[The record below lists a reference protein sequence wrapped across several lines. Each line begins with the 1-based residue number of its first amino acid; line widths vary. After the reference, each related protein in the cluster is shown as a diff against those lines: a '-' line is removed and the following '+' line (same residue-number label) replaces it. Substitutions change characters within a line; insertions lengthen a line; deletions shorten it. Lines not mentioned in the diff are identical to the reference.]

1 MIRSLPGF
9 LRRSIVDP
17 EIREKA
23 VQAAEEML
31 RADAA
36 GDRAGAAKSA
46 NNLKQIAIA
55 AHGAAMS
62 HADAYFV
69 VVAAETVSEAN

>member
-1 MIRSLPGF
+1 
-9 LRRSIVDP
+9 
-17 EIREKA
+17 
-23 VQAAEEML
+23 ML